1 MKEHET
7 DEYIK
12 EYEKNLSEI
21 EKYKFYF
28 NENLHKIDQLLNAYE
43 YSLQAN
49 DEQTNQKYRG
59 VLMGKYII
67 KLRTIYNKMKKAKEQ
82 NKLKK
87 EKKYLERFYKIIK
100 KIDKSLL

>member
-12 EYEKNLSEI
+12 DYEKKLSEI

-59 VLMGKYII
+59 DLMGKYII
-67 KLRTIYNKMKKAKEQ
+67 KLRTIYNKMKRANE
-82 NKLKK
+82 NNNLDEE
-87 EKKYLERFYKIIK
+87 EKHLMHFYEIVREMRE
-100 KIDKSLL
+100 LGL